1 MDRLFA
7 MERHRDGSRVE
18 FFSEVR
24 NGKTVYIIREAGGAS
39 QDSVTNDRDAMD
51 AFRQGLL
58 RDGYMQMP
66 F

>member
-1 MDRLFA
+1 MEKLFVL
-7 MERHRDGSRVE
+7 ERARDGKRVE
-18 FFSEVR
+18 FYSEVR
-24 NGKTVYIIREAGGAS
+24 SGKSVYIIREAGGAS

>member
-1 MDRLFA
+1 MDKLFVF
-7 MERHRDGSRVE
+7 ERQRDGKRVE
-18 FFSEVR
+18 FFSEQR
-24 NGKTVYIIREAGGAS
+24 SGKTVYIIREAGGAS